1 MLFYR
6 GRCGCGCG
14 LLEQVCLIYFT
25 QLVHIAF
32 GRELLIMCLALTRS
46 RLSLSVPRFDLFDLL
61 LRGKDS
67 TWSVAVDSVDSLL
80 RADQLH
86 GSAEVLVLVWR
97 QGRGRKH

>member
-6 GRCGCGCG
+6 GRRGRGCG

-32 GRELLIMCLALTRS
+32 GRGLLIMRLALTRS
-46 RLSLSVPRFDLFDLL
+46 RLSLSIPRFDLFDLL

-80 RADQLH
+80 RAEQLH